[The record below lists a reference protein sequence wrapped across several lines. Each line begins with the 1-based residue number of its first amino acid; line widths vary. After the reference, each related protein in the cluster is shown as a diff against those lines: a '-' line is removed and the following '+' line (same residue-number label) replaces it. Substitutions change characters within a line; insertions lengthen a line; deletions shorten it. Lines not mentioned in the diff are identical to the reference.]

1 MKKLLTTLALA
12 GAIVTGAQAQPYISE
27 IFFNPPSTDSPNE
40 YIELR
45 GSANGTIA
53 AGTWL
58 LFLDGDNG
66 GSTAAG
72 ARPGDIHGLF
82 DLGGLSFGSNGYLV
96 MRQLNSPYTA
106 NASANVVTATSSGWG
121 GLGLNSASAGGDI
134 ENLSFTA
141 MIIGIGAGAAPTWG
155 QQLDSN
161 NDGNLE
167 LPSGW
172 SIFDSIGVGDVGS
185 SDRLYGAVNF
195 SGAASGTVTSNGGV
209 LQYLG
214 WTEIEYLARVGDSTG
229 ATLADWA
236 VADVGFT
243 APATVVDATVNGLD
257 SSNIQESWN
266 IAAGTRL
273 TDSLGTVNPVPEPS
287 TYALLALAGVGLAA
301 YRLRRRARR

>member
-1 MKKLLTTLALA
+1 MKKLLTILALA
-12 GAIVTGAQAQPYISE
+12 GAIITGAQAQPYISE
-27 IFFNPPSTDSPNE
+27 IFFNPPGTDSPNE

-58 LFLDGDNG
+58 LFLEGDNG
-66 GSTAAG
+66 ASTTAG
-72 ARPGDIHGLF
+72 ARPGDIQGLF

-96 MRQLNSPYTA
+96 MRQFNSPYTA
-106 NASANVVTATSSGWG
+106 NASANVVTATISGWS
-121 GLGLNSASAGGDI
+121 GLGLNAASAGGDI

-172 SIFDSIGVGDVGS
+172 SIFDSIGVGDTGS

-214 WTEIEYLARVGDSTG
+214 WSEIEYLARVSDSTG

-236 VADVGFT
+236 VADVGF
-243 APATVVDATVNGLD
+243 ASPATVVDATVNGLD
-257 SSNIQESWN
+257 SNNIQESWN
-266 IAAGTRL
+266 IAAGTRI